1 MRHSFKEVDQ
11 TERREREQES
21 IFSGLVLTYTARS
34 PPPPPP
40 PPRSPIIFALLL
52 CPIIVSVR
60 PLENIRGGGAK
71 SRNVKGLEVGR
82 A

>member
-34 PPPPPP
+34 PPS
-40 PPRSPIIFALLL
+40 PRSPIIFALLR
-52 CPIIVSVR
+52 PIIVSVR

>member
-11 TERREREQES
+11 TERRERES

-34 PPPPPP
+34 PPS
-40 PPRSPIIFALLL
+40 PRSPIIFALLR
-52 CPIIVSVR
+52 PIIVSVR

>member
-34 PPPPPP
+34 PPPP

>member
-11 TERREREQES
+11 TERRERES

-34 PPPPPP
+34 PPPP

>member
-34 PPPPPP
+34 PPPP

-82 A
+82 T